1 MVGRFASFA
10 RIIPNGIL
18 ALFIDGEVAAMAT
31 TRLRPWESV
40 YLEYRSKS
48 PAHALSANLFSER
61 IQEGFSSIC
70 DFWPVKLAPGVALVL
85 GCNPLS
91 ELNEEPFDPC
101 SSAAFAA
108 DVAAAEGSADAGAA
122 ADVDAAAAADDGA
135 ALVCCADTAGVTTNG
150 IANAVHNATHDA
162 RFLIKIPF
170 RGKTPECQ
178 SEVNQS
184 KTLPNH

>member
-1 MVGRFASFA
+1 M
-10 RIIPNGIL
+10 
-18 ALFIDGEVAAMAT
+18 
-31 TRLRPWESV
+31 
-40 YLEYRSKS
+40 
-48 PAHALSANLFSER
+48 
-61 IQEGFSSIC
+61 
-70 DFWPVKLAPGVALVL
+70 L

-122 ADVDAAAAADDGA
+122 DVEAAAADDGA
-135 ALVCCADTAGVTTNG
+135 ALVCCADTAGVITNG